1 MLLYIKK
8 SQLTPTWIAA
18 VAVSWGYVTAGDDDI
33 IIIITKTAKAMINPI
48 LTVSDAISWHSFV
61 SSSRVKPLICGW
73 AAGPP
78 PPPPLAGTCPPWGWG
93 GGWCGGCCIA
103 GCCGA
108 TGIGTGG
115 CGPGTGAGGCGFYNW
130 KQQFNAFS
138 IPKHQNITGPKIN
151 PNPKP

>member
-1 MLLYIKK
+1 MFVI
-8 SQLTPTWIAA
+8 TC
-18 VAVSWGYVTAGDDDI
+18 
-33 IIIITKTAKAMINPI
+33 IITSMARNSLLCADVPLRNYS
-48 LTVSDAISWHSFV
+48 LT
-61 SSSRVKPLICGW
+61 LICGW

-115 CGPGTGAGGCGFYNW
+115 CGPGNGAGGCGFYNW

-151 PNPKP
+151 PNPNRNWECEHCEACSQTALCRHHDCCFLRHSW